1 MSAREAGLAPPGVG
15 GQVCTWTPET
25 QHGRHGLWGPP
36 GLGSGRTGVVPLL
49 SAPSAPSSG
58 PGSRK
63 GLRALPAPLRLPP
76 FPSALLPPLP
86 AASSLL
92 RPPPPPPSAAAAP
105 SPPAPASPRH
115 FVSKRVPAHCLRLAT
130 SGALGVAGRGPG
142 ARLRG
147 VTTKVQVA
155 SAVSGTQSPGQ
166 AACLS
171 DRRAAAVSVG
181 DTAAGRGQERR
192 EPGRTRSS
200 GSERLGWG
208 LRGPWGGAAPL
219 SRSRRQS
226 ASLLGCG
233 APPRAATSLPPAVVV
248 ATAPRLT
255 GPPSVSA
262 AAGRVGLAGP
272 RGQPRL
278 PRAPG
283 AE

>member
-1 MSAREAGLAPPGVG
+1 MAPPGVG

-76 FPSALLPPLP
+76 S
-86 AASSLL
+86 
-92 RPPPPPPSAAAAP
+92 PPPPPCCSLHLRLLQQQQHHRLRPLPHQGTS
-105 SPPAPASPRH
+105 
-115 FVSKRVPAHCLRLAT
+115 SKRVPAHCLRLAT

-155 SAVSGTQSPGQ
+155 STVSGTQSPGQ

-171 DRRAAAVSVG
+171 DRRAAAASVG

-219 SRSRRQS
+219 SRSRCQS
-226 ASLLGCG
+226 VSLLGCR

-248 ATAPRLT
+248 ATAPRST
-255 GPPSVSA
+255 GPPSASA

>member
-1 MSAREAGLAPPGVG
+1 MAPPGVG

-63 GLRALPAPLRLPP
+63 GLRALPA
-76 FPSALLPPLP
+76 
-86 AASSLL
+86 ASSLL
-92 RPPPPPPSAAAAP
+92 LPPPPAAAP

-130 SGALGVAGRGPG
+130 SGALGVAG

-171 DRRAAAVSVG
+171 DRRAAAASVG

-208 LRGPWGGAAPL
+208 LRGPWGGAALL
-219 SRSRRQS
+219 SRRSRRQS

-233 APPRAATSLPPAVVV
+233 APLRAATSLPPAVVV
-248 ATAPRLT
+248 ATAPRST
-255 GPPSVSA
+255 GPPSASA